1 MDKKTLNVVW
11 FCTDQQRYDT
21 ISCMGNQHLRT
32 PNIDR
37 LAEEGT
43 MFTRAYTQCPICTPS
58 RASFLTGRY
67 PTCTRAF
74 YNGNESFSKD
84 EVLITKLLADQGYT
98 CGLTGK
104 LHLTAAEG
112 RMEERCEDGYSS
124 MQWSHHPHDDWPE
137 GVNKYQAWL
146 KEQGIDW
153 KEVYGGRYTSMS
165 KWPPTENPGFHGK
178 EVGVCPEIHQTT
190 WCVSE
195 AIEFI
200 EKNKEKEKGWLISI
214 NPFDPHP
221 PLDPPQEYKDRL
233 NIDDM
238 PLPLW
243 KEGELD
249 NKPDIQKHD
258 YIAGGQNGG
267 TDSIIGMSDEDKREK
282 FRDYYAEIE
291 LIDDQLGRLLDY
303 LDENGLRENT
313 VVVFMSDHGEM
324 SGDHGLYWKG
334 AYFYEALTHVP
345 LIFSC
350 PGYIKE
356 GLVSDALVELVDIA
370 PTLCELLG
378 YEVPYYM
385 QGKSLKKLLC
395 GECRPDYHKDA
406 VYSEFY
412 SCLVGCHD
420 DIFATMYFDGRF
432 KIINYHGKNYG
443 ELYDLEKDPDEYD
456 NLWQR
461 KEYQD
466 LKNALIIKNFDQAI
480 LNTRDFSMHRIY
492 TY

>member
-1 MDKKTLNVVW
+1 MSVYEYCVKCRDDVV
-11 FCTDQQRYDT
+11 
-21 ISCMGNQHLRT
+21 
-32 PNIDR
+32 
-37 LAEEGT
+37 
-43 MFTRAYTQCPICTPS
+43 
-58 RASFLTGRY
+58 
-67 PTCTRAF
+67 
-74 YNGNESFSKD
+74 
-84 EVLITKLLADQGYT
+84 
-98 CGLTGK
+98 
-104 LHLTAAEG
+104 
-112 RMEERCEDGYSS
+112 
-124 MQWSHHPHDDWPE
+124 
-137 GVNKYQAWL
+137 
-146 KEQGIDW
+146 
-153 KEVYGGRYTSMS
+153 
-165 KWPPTENPGFHGK
+165 
-178 EVGVCPEIHQTT
+178 
-190 WCVSE
+190 
-195 AIEFI
+195 EF
-200 EKNKEKEKGWLISI
+200 
-214 NPFDPHP
+214 
-221 PLDPPQEYKDRL
+221 
-233 NIDDM
+233 
-238 PLPLW
+238 
-243 KEGELD
+243 
-249 NKPDIQKHD
+249 
-258 YIAGGQNGG
+258 
-267 TDSIIGMSDEDKREK
+267 
-282 FRDYYAEIE
+282 E

-406 VYSEFY
+406 VYCEFY